1 MSSIAIIGQDGAGKT
16 TISNLVLEKLPL
28 KMKYIYMG
36 RNVESGNI
44 MLPTSWLIHYYKIYK
59 YKRTHKELDFDK
71 AKKFSLHELDQ
82 NRKVDTR
89 GKLAATLRLI
99 NRLMEEWFRLIISW
113 YYQILGY
120 TVIYDRHFIFDYAPD
135 PNDKKIN
142 SRLSTKIHDWILNNL
157 YEKPGLVIFL
167 NAPAEVLFSRKG
179 EATLD
184 YLTAKNKIFLSTGEK
199 MPNFK
204 IVDASKPLEKVFDDV
219 KHYVAEYR
227 KINKFDLDTVSVE

>member
-16 TISNLVLEKLPL
+16 TMSDMVLQKLPL

-59 YKRTHKELDFDK
+59 YKKSHKGLNFDE
-71 AKKFSLHELDQ
+71 AKKLSLHELDK

-89 GKLAATLRLI
+89 GKIAATLRLM
-99 NRLMEEWFRLIISW
+99 NRLFEEWFRLSISW
-113 YYQILGY
+113 YYQLLGY
-120 TVIYDRHFIFDYAPD
+120 LVVYDRHFIFDYAPN
-135 PNDKKIN
+135 PNDNHKN
-142 SRLSTKIHDWILNNL
+142 YRLTEKIHNWSLSNL

-179 EATLD
+179 EATLE
-184 YLTAKNKIFLSTGEK
+184 YLKAKNDVFLKTGER

-204 IVDASKPLEKVFDDV
+204 IVDASKPLDQVFENV
-219 KHYVAEYR
+219 KNLILEYSNSR
-227 KINKFDLDTVSVE
+227 N

>member
-16 TISNLVLEKLPL
+16 TISKMVLERLPL
-28 KMKYIYMG
+28 KFKYIYMG

-44 MLPTSWLIHYYKIYK
+44 MLPTSWLIHFYKIYK
-59 YKRTHKELDFDK
+59 YKRANKGLNFDE
-71 AKKFSLHELDQ
+71 AKKYSLHELDK

-89 GKLAATLRLI
+89 GRIAATLRLI
-99 NRLMEEWFRLIISW
+99 NRLMEEWFRLIVSW

-120 TVIYDRHFIFDYAPD
+120 VVLYDRHFIFDYASD
-135 PNDKKIN
+135 PNHNQTK
-142 SRLSTKIHDWILNNL
+142 SRLTTQIHSWILNNL

-167 NAPAEVLFSRKG
+167 NAPAEILFSRKG

-184 YLTAKNKIFLSTGEK
+184 YLAGKNKLFINTGKK

-204 IVDASKPLEKVFDDV
+204 IVDASKPLEKVFEEV
-219 KHYVAEYR
+219 KFYISEYCNI
-227 KINKFDLDTVSVE
+227 KN

>member
-16 TISNLVLEKLPL
+16 TMSNMVLQKLPL

-59 YKRTHKELDFDK
+59 YKKSHKGLNFDE
-71 AKKFSLHELDQ
+71 AKKLSLHELDK

-89 GKLAATLRLI
+89 GKIAATLRLM
-99 NRLMEEWFRLIISW
+99 NRLFEEWFRLSISW
-113 YYQILGY
+113 YYQLLGY
-120 TVIYDRHFIFDYAPD
+120 LVVYDRHFIFDYAPN
-135 PNDKKIN
+135 PNDNHKN
-142 SRLSTKIHDWILNNL
+142 YRLTEKIHNWSLSNL

-179 EATLD
+179 EATLE
-184 YLTAKNKIFLSTGEK
+184 YLKAKNDVFLKTGER

-204 IVDASKPLEKVFDDV
+204 IVDASKPLDQVFENI
-219 KHYVAEYR
+219 KNLILEYSNSR
-227 KINKFDLDTVSVE
+227 K